1 MLWNLPPCIS
11 FEMYSIRG
19 IAHGRLG
26 MPRVRTNHDCREHG
40 HQVRNCTLNVF
51 YGIIDS
57 ILLHIYRSDFLWSFI
72 FKIRSRAMRLLSV
85 DQLCTLLKHA
95 LTRMRNVS
103 NVDPFTR
110 PVDPSD
116 FPAYKDYVTCPMD
129 MLTIEKNVKRKQ

>member
-1 MLWNLPPCIS
+1 
-11 FEMYSIRG
+11 MYSIRG
-19 IAHGRLG
+19 ITHGRLG

-40 HQVRNCTLNVF
+40 HQVQKRTLKVSS
-51 YGIIDS
+51 GIIMS
-57 ILLHIYRSDFLWSFI
+57 ILVLYMYSSYFLRSFV

>member
-1 MLWNLPPCIS
+1 
-11 FEMYSIRG
+11 
-19 IAHGRLG
+19 

-40 HQVRNCTLNVF
+40 HQVQKRTLKVSS
-51 YGIIDS
+51 GIIIIVLYMYS
-57 ILLHIYRSDFLWSFI
+57 SYFLRSFV

>member
-19 IAHGRLG
+19 LTHGRLG
-26 MPRVRTNHDCREHG
+26 MPRVRTNHDSREHG
-40 HQVRNCTLNVF
+40 HQVQTSTSKASP
-51 YGIIDS
+51 GIIKW
-57 ILLHIYRSDFLWSFI
+57 YCTYTVQTFLWPLI
-72 FKIRSRAMRLLSV
+72 FKTRSRAMRLLSV

>member
-1 MLWNLPPCIS
+1 
-11 FEMYSIRG
+11 MYPIRG

-40 HQVRNCTLNVF
+40 HQVRNGTLHVS
-51 YGIIDS
+51 YGINDYKQYYIYTDP
-57 ILLHIYRSDFLWSFI
+57 IFYDLLL
-72 FKIRSRAMRLLSV
+72 IRSRAMRLLSV

>member
-1 MLWNLPPCIS
+1 
-11 FEMYSIRG
+11 
-19 IAHGRLG
+19 
-26 MPRVRTNHDCREHG
+26 
-40 HQVRNCTLNVF
+40 
-51 YGIIDS
+51 
-57 ILLHIYRSDFLWSFI
+57 
-72 FKIRSRAMRLLSV
+72 MRLLSV

-110 PVDPSD
+110 PVDPND

>member
-1 MLWNLPPCIS
+1 MSILVLY
-11 FEMYSIRG
+11 MYSSYF
-19 IAHGRLG
+19 L
-26 MPRVRTNHDCREHG
+26 
-40 HQVRNCTLNVF
+40 
-51 YGIIDS
+51 
-57 ILLHIYRSDFLWSFI
+57 RSFV